1 MRSATAGCGT
11 SWCGRTTRKP
21 ERFTAKKGQAI
32 IWHARLLHGGDKQND
47 PMRTRWSQVTHY
59 YFRDCSYYTPLY
71 SDPFYGNI
79 FFRQIVD
86 IGTGEP
92 VPNMISGREVPL
104 WFQSQAI
111 HHGPM
116 GWVLM
121 PLKRLKRKLMG
132 QPAN

>member
-1 MRSATAGCGT
+1 MPAGSEGLRSKLLNISVVTCPKLSRTSISLGTRSA
-11 SWCGRTTRKP
+11 
-21 ERFTAKKGQAI
+21 
-32 IWHARLLHGGDKQND
+32 N

-59 YFRDCSYYTPLY
+59 YFRNCSYYTPLY

-92 VPNMISGREVPL
+92 VPNMVSGREVPL

-111 HHGPM
+111 HHSPT
-116 GWVLM
+116 VSSA
-121 PLKRLKRKLMG
+121 PT
-132 QPAN
+132 